1 MKRNI
6 LKDLED
12 AQADKEESLKD
23 RERIHT
29 DNSSFLERRQFSSMR
44 MRAEDYR
51 REIEELKSCF
61 NVEMDQA
68 KENAADCSKGCDAL
82 YDQMVGAIESSYKR
96 CKENNEK

>member
-1 MKRNI
+1 
-6 LKDLED
+6 
-12 AQADKEESLKD
+12 
-23 RERIHT
+23 
-29 DNSSFLERRQFSSMR
+29 MR

-68 KENAADCSKGCDAL
+68 KENAQACSKGCDAQ
-82 YDQMVGAIESSYKR
+82 YEKIVAGIEAAYKK